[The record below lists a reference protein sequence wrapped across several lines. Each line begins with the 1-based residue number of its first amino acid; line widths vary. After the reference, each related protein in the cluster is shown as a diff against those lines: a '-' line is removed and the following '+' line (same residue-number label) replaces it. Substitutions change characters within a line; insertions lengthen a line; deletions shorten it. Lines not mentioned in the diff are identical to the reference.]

1 MWWVVLIFFLSFFF
15 FFFLNGSFI
24 TILSIG
30 WHGIF
35 MSSCLSLPG
44 ASDG

>member
-1 MWWVVLIFFLSFFF
+1 MWWVVLIFFLSFF